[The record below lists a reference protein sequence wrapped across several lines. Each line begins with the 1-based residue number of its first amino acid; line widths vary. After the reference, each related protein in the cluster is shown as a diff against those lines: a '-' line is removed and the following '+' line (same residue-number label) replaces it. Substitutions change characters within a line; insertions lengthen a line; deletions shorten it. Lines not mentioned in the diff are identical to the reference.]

1 MTVQPLRDALIGREV
16 RLTSLL
22 LLGVVGFVLLMCCAN
37 VASLLLAQA
46 TGRTRELAVRAALG
60 AGRGRVV
67 AQLLTESLVL
77 ASIGGVVAVGITAAL
92 IAAAPSFIPRACCP
106 TPSRCRSTAAWPP
119 CARSQPWRS
128 ASCSV
133 SRRPGSPRVDVWP
146 RPYRRTAG

>member
-1 MTVQPLRDALIGREV
+1 
-16 RLTSLL
+16 
-22 LLGVVGFVLLMCCAN
+22 MCCAN

-92 IAAAPSFIPRACCP
+92 LAAAPSFVPPGMLPNAVSLSFDGRVAAVCALTALAVGIVFGMRAGL
-106 TPSRCRSTAAWPP
+106 AVHAW
-119 CARSQPWRS
+119 
-128 ASCSV
+128 ASGRGRV
-133 SRRPGSPRVDVWP
+133 RRK
-146 RPYRRTAG
+146 AG